1 MSQPTTKGKRFIS
14 SYPRSLQQL
23 RNTET
28 IVPPPNP
35 HITQALVNALPSF
48 SHPDIVYRGPVS
60 QTPKAQWK
68 FLNQGEDPSTSL
80 IVLTTINPKQITLLT
95 DFFESLR
102 VLMPGEIPHKSDQP
116 DQSPQPHQPRRRYY
130 QCKPSLRFQRGKHH
144 DRNPSSNPAT
154 PTTSS
159 RMSGAGNQTYQLA
172 TALHGAHNRIS
183 FYGNLLNDFPALPP
197 GELFTRY
204 QTVILVAVQSFVHL
218 PLDFGRPDPGCMWG
232 AAHGWDGQYKYW
244 DAPEKRP
251 VDYSVIMMYNVNR
264 KERKVAVTK
273 GVTVNEAW
281 VRQVMWMCGF
291 EDDDAEPEPGTMVV
305 EEDGKGKG
313 TRVKGRKPVGEMMKT
328 EYLDAGDWQEVAA
341 GVSKEALEE
350 LRGDVERWL
359 SP

>member
-1 MSQPTTKGKRFIS
+1 MEVPQP
-14 SYPRSLQQL
+14 
-23 RNTET
+23 
-28 IVPPPNP
+28 
-35 HITQALVNALPSF
+35 
-48 SHPDIVYRGPVS
+48 RGR
-60 QTPKAQWK
+60 
-68 FLNQGEDPSTSL
+68 PSTSL
-80 IVLTTINPKQITLLT
+80 IVLITINPKQITLLT
-95 DFFESLR
+95 DFFESLP

-116 DQSPQPHQPRRRYY
+116 DKSHQPHQPRRRYY
-130 QCKPSLRFQRGKHH
+130 QCKLSLRFQRGKHH

-159 RMSGAGNQTYQLA
+159 RVSGAGNQTYQLA

-183 FYGNLLNDFPALPP
+183 FYGNLLHYFPALPP

-204 QTVILVAVQSFVHL
+204 QTVILVAVQGFVHL

-232 AAHGWDGQYKYW
+232 AAQGWDGQYKYW

-251 VDYSVIMMYNVNR
+251 VDYSVIMMYNVKR

-291 EDDDAEPEPGTMVV
+291 EDDDAEPELGTMV

-328 EYLDAGDWQEVAA
+328 EVWNGTTEYLDAGDWQEVAA
-341 GVSKEALEE
+341 GVSRYELIRAALEE
-350 LRGDVERWL
+350 LRGDVEGWL